1 MSNKEVN
8 SLVQPLK
15 TLFSEKFG
23 VDFYQREYV
32 WQKKQ
37 LDDLVNDLST
47 EFLRNWNET
56 HSSEQVRS
64 YEPYYMG
71 EVVLSVKKE
80 GRNAIIDGQ
89 QRITSLTLLLIYLI
103 QNYKDVPGFP
113 KAEIDQL
120 IYSDDFGVK
129 RFNLEIDERKP
140 CMRTLY
146 ENGNYNAQDNDSI
159 SVKNLV
165 ERYINIADCWNE
177 RITTENV
184 VLFAYWIK
192 EKVLFSRVWTNS
204 DEFAYI
210 IFESM
215 NDRGLSLTQVEM
227 LRSYLLANI
236 DEESQSRAMSDFDNM
251 IKLLIEIKLHSKSK
265 AEFEFFKIYFRSH
278 YADDLSQ
285 SKNSVSDFTRIGNEF
300 HRWVSDNNEKMGLL
314 DSKGYIDF
322 LGKISYFAKIY
333 KRINDKIAER
343 NATEYLYLI
352 TNSDYGFTLQPALI
366 IASVAYGD
374 DEKTVDEKIQTV
386 SKYLTKVLTWRV
398 WSHWVISQSSL
409 ESQIYELC
417 KRIRDKDISEIREI
431 LSTDPIAM
439 PPLQNSPTL
448 NQQNRNK
455 LKALLALITEI
466 VAKNSGEPD
475 YMLNKKDIEVEHIW
489 SRHYEQHTDEFSN
502 ESDFANVRNNVGD
515 LLLLPKS
522 FNASYG
528 DDSFEVK
535 IEHYYQQNILAQS
548 LNHLKYE
555 RNPGFVEFIRRS
567 GLKFKSLTTF
577 KRGDIL
583 ERAELYR
590 SILQWNWE

>member
-1 MSNKEVN
+1 MGSKEVN

-15 TLFSEKFG
+15 TLFSEKFD

-56 HSSEQVRS
+56 HSPAQVRS

-103 QNYKDVPGFP
+103 QNYTDIPNFP

-129 RFNLEIDERKP
+129 RFNLEIDDRKA
-140 CMRTLY
+140 CMLALY
-146 ENGNYNAQDNDSI
+146 ENGNYTTQDNDSI

-165 ERYINIADCWNE
+165 ERYDNISDCWND
-177 RITTENV
+177 RITIDNV

-192 EKVLFSRVWTNS
+192 EKVVFSRVWTNS

-210 IFESM
+210 IFETM

-236 DEESQSRAMSDFDNM
+236 NEESRNRAMSDFDNV

-285 SKNSVSDFTRIGNEF
+285 SKNSTSDFIRIGNQF
-300 HRWVSDNNEKMGLL
+300 HRWLSDNKEKLKL
-314 DSKGYIDF
+314 TTSKEYVDF
-322 LGKISYFAKIY
+322 LSKISYFAKIY
-333 KRINDKIAER
+333 KKINDTIADR
-343 NATEYLYLI
+343 DADEYLYLI
-352 TNSDYGFTLQPALI
+352 SNADYGFTLQPALI
-366 IASVAYGD
+366 
-374 DEKTVDEKIQTV
+374 
-386 SKYLTKVLTWRV
+386 
-398 WSHWVISQSSL
+398 
-409 ESQIYELC
+409 
-417 KRIRDKDISEIREI
+417 
-431 LSTDPIAM
+431 
-439 PPLQNSPTL
+439 LQ
-448 NQQNRNK
+448 
-455 LKALLALITEI
+455 
-466 VAKNSGEPD
+466 
-475 YMLNKKDIEVEHIW
+475 
-489 SRHYEQHTDEFSN
+489 
-502 ESDFANVRNNVGD
+502 
-515 LLLLPKS
+515 
-522 FNASYG
+522 
-528 DDSFEVK
+528 
-535 IEHYYQQNILAQS
+535 
-548 LNHLKYE
+548 
-555 RNPGFVEFIRRS
+555 
-567 GLKFKSLTTF
+567 
-577 KRGDIL
+577 
-583 ERAELYR
+583 
-590 SILQWNWE
+590 